1 MHWRDLP
8 VALAPEKDQLAP
20 DGIWSGSA
28 TYDEDGLPVLFF
40 TAGNDSASPNQSV
53 ALARSTYSQDGDPEL
68 VHWVKHPVPLIV
80 QKKGMGVYGD
90 FRDPFVWKDENGWFA
105 LVGSGI
111 EGEGGAA
118 LAFASQDMLNWTYKG
133 PLFKADIQ
141 KFPYLGPIWELPV
154 LLPLAATSREWISIF
169 YWLALW
175 DRERMSKYSIGSGSL
190 TSKIYHLLRIKRNRN

>member
-90 FRDPFVWKDENGWFA
+90 FRIRSCGRTKRMVCFGRVRDRRRRW
-105 LVGSGI
+105 S
-111 EGEGGAA
+111 A

-154 LLPLAATSREWISIF
+154 LLPWRDKQEWISIF
-169 YWLALW
+169 T
-175 DRERMSKYSIGSGSL
+175 GSVGQGADVEVF
-190 TSKIYHLLRIKRNRN
+190 Y

>member
-111 EGEGGAA
+111 EGEGGAT

-154 LLPLAATSREWISIF
+154 LLPLATTSR
-169 YWLALW
+169 
-175 DRERMSKYSIGSGSL
+175 SG
-190 TSKIYHLLRIKRNRN
+190 